1 MRKFTKSLMALVLL
15 IGGTTTANASLQPG
29 TRYTSVDQLSGK
41 VFAIVNEADGK
52 AFYGSGEQNVAF
64 DAYATAFTNDVYY
77 FKLVDI
83 PADKLSEDPELAGYT
98 LIRACNADGSF
109 YTFWDNSE
117 SGYLNANGWCVFVLG
132 IVGSNENPKT
142 LGQDFDY
149 AAVWKVTY
157 VDGEGFTIQ
166 NKYTGN
172 YLKDAGSPNNADP
185 TYFSFCTVGEP
196 SHMLHFTN
204 GEAQLNYPWAY
215 TANYTLSTPLTAGTT
230 YVFEAIINAVNGGAT
245 RLVNISGSGTQYL
258 ETKGLWAN
266 EFTRYHIEFTAD
278 AAHDKLEIDL
288 GECGGDVYIDN
299 VSLKVKNTD
308 TNLIANGDFET
319 EGTDGWSAA
328 GNTMERVE
336 KVLDAIKDP
345 GILISVGEAGWRTFR
360 TGSTMEITDPNVK
373 AYVAKYVSEGNYVK
387 LTEVTKVP
395 EWEPV
400 LIEAPR
406 GNYQANFSASA
417 DGFPY
422 SENDLQVNGG
432 SELTANGTQYG
443 LGKVDGVVGF
453 YRISDKVPAWK
464 IYLEISGGA
473 PGAPEFLG
481 FGGDDMTGIDMVKGE
496 RFKVKGEFYNLKG
509 QRVAQ
514 PTKGLYIVNGK
525 KVVIK

>member
-29 TRYTSVDQLSGK
+29 TKYTSVDQLSGK
-41 VFAIVNEADGK
+41 VFAIVDEAAGK
-52 AFYGSGEQNVAF
+52 AFYGPTGGYGHEVGF
-64 DAYATAFTNDVYY
+64 DVYATAFTNDVNFYY

-83 PADKLSEDPELAGYT
+83 PAEKIAEKPELAGYT
-98 LIRACNADGSF
+98 LIRACKADGSF
-109 YTFWDNSE
+109 YTFFGDSGN
-117 SGYLNANGWCVFVLG
+117 GYLNTNNDICFLLG
-132 IVGSNENPKT
+132 ITKNN
-142 LGQDFDY
+142 LGEDFDY

-157 VDGEGFTIQ
+157 VDGKGFTIQ
-166 NKYTGN
+166 NKYTGDK

-204 GEAQLNYPWAY
+204 GAAQPGSPWAY
-215 TANYTLSTPLTAGTT
+215 TANYTLSTPMTSGTT

-245 RLVNISGSGTQYL
+245 RLVNISGSDAQFL

-266 EFTRYHIEFTAD
+266 EFTRYHIDFTAS

-308 TNLIANGDFET
+308 ANLIANGDFET
-319 EGTDGWSAA
+319 GTDGWSAA

-336 KVLDAIKDP
+336 YVLGDIRDP

-360 TGSTMEITDPNVK
+360 TGSHMEITDSNVK
-373 AYVAKYVSEGNYVK
+373 AYVAKYMSEGNYVK

-395 EWEPV
+395 EWQPV
-400 LIEAPR
+400 LIEAPW
-406 GNYQANFSASA
+406 GNYQAEIPASVE
-417 DGFPY
+417 GFPY
-422 SENDLQVNGG
+422 GDNG
-432 SELTANGTQYG
+432 LTANDGTPIDADGTYYG
-443 LGKVDGVVGF
+443 LAKKNGVVGF
-453 YRISDKVPAWK
+453 YKVSGKVPAYQ
-464 IYLEISGGA
+464 IYLPIPAASA
-473 PGAPEFLG
+473 PDFLG
-481 FGGDDMTGIDMVKGE
+481 FDGDDTTSISELNVKGQTD
-496 RFKVKGEFYNLKG
+496 GEFYNLAG

>member
-29 TRYTSVDQLSGK
+29 TKYTSVDQLSGK
-41 VFAIVNEADGK
+41 VFAIVDEAAGK
-52 AFYGSGEQNVAF
+52 AFYGPTGGYGHEVGF
-64 DAYATAFTNDVYY
+64 DVYATAFTNDVNFYY

-83 PADKLSEDPELAGYT
+83 PAEKIAEKPELADYT

-109 YTFWDNSE
+109 YTFWGDSGN
-117 SGYLNANGWCVFVLG
+117 GYLNTNNDICFLLG
-132 IVGSNENPKT
+132 ITAKNLGEN
-142 LGQDFDY
+142 FDY

-157 VDGEGFTIQ
+157 VDGKGFTIQ
-166 NKYTGN
+166 NKYTGDK
-172 YLKDAGSPNNADP
+172 YLTNAGCPNNDNP

-204 GEAQLNYPWAY
+204 GEAQLGSPWAY
-215 TANYTLSTPLTAGTT
+215 TANYTLTTPLTAGTT

-245 RLVNISGSGTQYL
+245 RLVNICGSDAQFL

-266 EFTRYHIEFTAD
+266 EFTRYHIEFTAS

-308 TNLIANGDFET
+308 ANLIANGDFET
-319 EGTDGWSAA
+319 GTDGWSAA

-345 GILISVGEAGWRTFR
+345 GILISVGEAGWKTFR
-360 TGSTMEITDPNVK
+360 TGSNMEITDPSVK

-406 GNYQANFSASA
+406 GNYQAEIRASV
-417 DGFPY
+417 DGFPGD
-422 SENDLQVNGG
+422 ENGLKVNGG